1 MVPKKILC
9 CTDFSENS
17 QPAVRTA
24 VDYANAFGSSLI
36 IAHIVDSW
44 AGFPVYA
51 EGMPVDVRT
60 VVQDLENTA
69 RDQLETM
76 EGELTDKIDSAG
88 TLVRVGIPAE
98 EIIRAAAEESA
109 DLIVMGTHGWTG
121 LRHILLGSVAERVLR
136 GAGCP
141 VLIVRSAPETS
152 AGAQ

>member
-17 QPAVRTA
+17 QPALQTA
-24 VDYANAFGSSLI
+24 VEYANVFGASLV
-36 IAHIVDSW
+36 IAHVVDSW

-69 RDQLETM
+69 RDQLETV
-76 EGELTDKIDSAG
+76 EKEVRDKIDTVK
-88 TLVRVGIPAE
+88 TLARVGIPAE

-141 VLIVRSAPETS
+141 VLVVRSSPENPAT
-152 AGAQ
+152 GR